1 MSSHCLAVAQFGPSV
16 LFGGELFP
24 WPDTRSWPKQ
34 AVQVSAP
41 VLCVACLC
49 TSGGHF
55 ITAHY
60 AKDRFAAMSSRSII
74 DTHRPILHSVF
85 NSSTSLDQLLSKRR
99 WSEYYWPAIKSAQAA
114 SIRKTPIA

>member
-55 ITAHY
+55 I
-60 AKDRFAAMSSRSII
+60 
-74 DTHRPILHSVF
+74 
-85 NSSTSLDQLLSKRR
+85 
-99 WSEYYWPAIKSAQAA
+99 
-114 SIRKTPIA
+114 